1 MFIQN
6 FGKIGK
12 LEFNTTERMDTTQ
25 AREYAMQELQNGS
38 YRNCTIGKVYVNGEL
53 VLENVKTS

>member
-12 LEFNTTERMDTTQ
+12 LEFNTTGKMDTEQ
-25 AREYAMQELQNGS
+25 AREYAIQKLCDGG
-38 YRNCTIGKVYVNGEL
+38 YHNCTIGKVYVNGEL
-53 VLENVKTS
+53 VLENVKAS

>member
-12 LEFNTTERMDTTQ
+12 LEFNTMEKMNTEQ
-25 AREYAMQELQNGS
+25 AREYAMQKLRSGS
-38 YRNCTIGKVYVNGEL
+38 CHNCTIGKVYVNGKL

>member
-25 AREYAMQELQNGS
+25 AKEYAMQKLQNGS

-53 VLENVKTS
+53 VLENVKPS